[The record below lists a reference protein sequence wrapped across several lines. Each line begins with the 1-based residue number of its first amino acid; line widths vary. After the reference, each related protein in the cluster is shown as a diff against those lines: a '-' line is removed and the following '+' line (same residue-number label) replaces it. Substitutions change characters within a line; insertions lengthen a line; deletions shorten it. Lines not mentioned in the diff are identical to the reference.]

1 MINMFKIFSDVSSES
16 KTEAVEILIS
26 HSTPRRDFFLMVT
39 LSVAMATFGVLLD
52 NVVILIG
59 SMLIAP
65 VLYPVLTVALGLV
78 ISDSS
83 LVKRSLYTLGK
94 SVAYALVI
102 SILISIFFP
111 VEAVSSSGIISSI
124 SIVMYMGVAIVSG
137 IAASFAMAKPQLNEA
152 FPGVAV
158 SVSLVPPLASIG
170 IGVAKLNMAVIQTG
184 ALIFIV
190 NVLGIIFSSMVVFSL
205 LNLYTKKEVAEEAV
219 KKEEKELKKEEN

>member
-1 MINMFKIFSDVSSES
+1 MMDILKLFSNVTS
-16 KTEAVEILIS
+16 KDKNEAIEILIA
-26 HSTPRRDFFLMVT
+26 HSTPRRDFFLMVV
-39 LSVAMATFGVLLD
+39 LSIAMAVFGIYLHS
-52 NVVILIG
+52 VVILIG

>member
-1 MINMFKIFSDVSSES
+1 MFKIFSDVSSES